1 MVLLPGSQVKWIADQ
16 ADSVLSAPQA
26 QRDSLLTDYVLLDPA
41 MARNPIQ
48 EVVVRRHL
56 TRSLGSLIEEIEDEL
71 SVGVKEYW
79 GKDTDNWTEVG
90 VFSSMNKVVARA
102 SNRIFVGL
110 PLCEVNLSRAP
121 YTHANT
127 YRPE

>member
-1 MVLLPGSQVKWIADQ
+1 MVILPGSQVKWIVDQ

-48 EVVVRRHL
+48 EIIVRRHL
-56 TRSLGSLIEEIEDEL
+56 TRSLGSLIEEIEEEL
-71 SVGVKEYW
+71 AVGVTHYW
-79 GKDTDNWTEVG
+79 GKDTESWTEIP
-90 VFSSMNKVVARA
+90 VFDTMNKVVARA

-110 PLCEVNLSRAP
+110 PLCEN
-121 YTHANT
+121 Y
-127 YRPE
+127 